1 MRATAGVL
9 GSLGF
14 GYDTG
19 VDGVFCFFLSIFKF
33 LPFSFRHILLFQL
46 SVLLPFT
53 FLSSYTEQC
62 GSEDGPTPVPHTRHT
77 MHTILYG
84 RSTHTRTQKRQKA
97 TNTHN
102 ETTSKANVVMTT
114 ITTRTEICKS
124 LERPS
129 FLFDEI
135 SFLFP
140 LAQFLLQHSK
150 PSRYLF
156 LMNLNPFRYPL
167 FCFFSI
173 ASCFYVLLTSF
184 VIASCFSFCL

>member
-1 MRATAGVL
+1 MY
-9 GSLGF
+9 S
-14 GYDTG
+14 
-19 VDGVFCFFLSIFKF
+19 VFFFLFSSFCLF
-33 LPFSFRHILLFQL
+33 LFVTFCSFNFPSFFPSRSFLLTQS
-46 SVLLPFT
+46 SVALRMGQRQYHTQDTRCTRF
-53 FLSSYTEQC
+53 YTAEA
-62 GSEDGPTPVPHTRHT
+62 HTR
-77 MHTILYG
+77 
-84 RSTHTRTQKRQKA
+84 RQKRQKA